1 MQKYKLT
8 NGTTSI
14 DFPNLEAVAQFK
26 LANPIWADVEPVAY
40 NEEPQPE
47 IVQVPE
53 SVTLWQLRAALALQ
67 GKEQQVTDAIMGMP
81 EPNKTIAYR
90 AWEYSNNV
98 FKSDPVTKGIQVIL
112 QLSDAEVDAIFL
124 LAESL

>member
-1 MQKYKLT
+1 MTKYYLEN
-8 NGTTSI
+8 NGQRIEFVT
-14 DFPNLEAVAQFK
+14 LESVAQFK

-40 NEEPQPE
+40 TEEPQPE